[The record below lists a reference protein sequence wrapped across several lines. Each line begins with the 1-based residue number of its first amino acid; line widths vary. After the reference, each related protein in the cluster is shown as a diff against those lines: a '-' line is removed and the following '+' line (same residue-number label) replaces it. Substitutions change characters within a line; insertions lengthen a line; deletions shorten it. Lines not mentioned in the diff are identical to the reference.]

1 MSFLSSTRNCT
12 CATLGHSKGSI
23 TFYMEIGSKAKEML
37 DAFFTL
43 FVGDLVKA
51 VLKHFVEMKWFI
63 ITGRHFAW
71 SGVRLLCRQT
81 HTHTLTHS
89 RESLSLF
96 SLSASVIHSKSEKR
110 HKRHVDQWSNRRKK
124 YFFCTGRR
132 KAPEEKRNNKKCPQW
147 LVINKTSSERSGLAH
162 RRAGELAA
170 AAVPFQALAYQAGL
184 LFSFYYGL
192 DWKTLSNLF
201 SPQRRTNH
209 FQTTF

>member
-81 HTHTLTHS
+81 HTHSLTHS

-96 SLSASVIHSKSEKR
+96 SLSARVIHSKSEKR
-110 HKRHVDQWSNRRKK
+110 HKRHVDQWTNRRKK
-124 YFFCTGRR
+124 YFFFMEIHSIVTGLRDGTGRH
-132 KAPEEKRNNKKCPQW
+132 PGFRNQC
-147 LVINKTSSERSGLAH
+147 TCACRFESD
-162 RRAGELAA
+162 RRHLIC
-170 AAVPFQALAYQAGL
+170 
-184 LFSFYYGL
+184 
-192 DWKTLSNLF
+192 
-201 SPQRRTNH
+201 
-209 FQTTF
+209 